1 MKPWVLKGNI
11 KRKEGIQMRGRM
23 SFIGRCL
30 VLAFVGI
37 FCLVISFEEI
47 MAQEKFP
54 ERAIK
59 AIVGFT
65 PGGTTDLNA
74 RMLAGL
80 ASEYLGQPVVIVNK
94 PGATGTIGAAE
105 VAASKPDG
113 YTLGFFPV
121 LVVDLAPLNVDV
133 KYDPINS
140 FEPVVGTYSV
150 DYGFCV
156 RQDAPWKTFRELIE
170 WAQKNPGELSVSDTG
185 KGSPQFGAFSYI
197 AKKEKIEWKHVP
209 YPGGLPAAT
218 ALLGGHVKAHFGSG
232 SHLPFQYA
240 GQFRMLAAYS
250 PKRQEKYPDVP
261 TIKELGYDVP
271 DCNIHL
277 FLAPKG
283 VPGPVMK
290 TLEDAFEKA
299 VKHEAYAKFTKQLYL
314 EPTFKNS
321 EEMKSL
327 IKSEY
332 KGWEDIYEKVG
343 LKRK

>member
-1 MKPWVLKGNI
+1 
-11 KRKEGIQMRGRM
+11 MRGRI
-23 SFIGRCL
+23 SFVKKCL
-30 VLAFVGI
+30 VLASVGI
-37 FCLVISFEEI
+37 FCLAISFEEI

-59 AIVGFT
+59 AIVGFS

-80 ASEYLGQPVVIVNK
+80 ASEYLGRPVVVVNK
-94 PGATGTIGAAE
+94 PGATGTIAAAE
-105 VAASKPDG
+105 VAASEPDG

-133 KYDPINS
+133 KYDPTKD
-140 FEPVVGTYSV
+140 FEPIVGTYSV

-156 RQDAPWKTFRELIE
+156 LKDAPWKTFKELME
-170 WAQKNPGELSVSDTG
+170 WARQNPGELSVSDTG
-185 KGSPQFGAFSYI
+185 KGSPQFAAFSYI
-197 AKKEKIEWKHVP
+197 VKKEKIEWKHVP

-250 PKRQEKYPDVP
+250 PERQEKYPDVP
-261 TIKELGYDVP
+261 TLKELGYDVP
-271 DCNIHL
+271 DCRIHL

-283 VPGPVMK
+283 VPEPIMK
-290 TLEDAFEKA
+290 TLEDAFGKA
-299 VKHEAYAKFTKQLYL
+299 AKHKAYAQFTKKLYL
-314 EPTFKNS
+314 EPDFKDRK
-321 EEMKSL
+321 EMKSL
-327 IKSEY
+327 VEAEY
-332 KGWEDIYEKVG
+332 KGWIDIYEKVG